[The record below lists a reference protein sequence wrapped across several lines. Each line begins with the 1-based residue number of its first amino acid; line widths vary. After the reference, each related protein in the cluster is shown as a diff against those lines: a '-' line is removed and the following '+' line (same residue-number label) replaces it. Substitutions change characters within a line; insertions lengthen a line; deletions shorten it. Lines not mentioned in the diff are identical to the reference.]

1 MTRIMALVN
10 QKGGSGK
17 TTSSINIACGWA
29 RLSRLGANGAA
40 ESGARVLL
48 VDLDAQANTTAVM
61 LGLAFATGPRRTE
74 VETVYEL
81 LAERAAFADV
91 VQAIELA
98 ATERLP
104 AARIDVVPAHL
115 ELVRIEAELIS
126 AYQRELRLKKVM
138 AAVVSHYDLI
148 VIDCPASLGMLTLN
162 ALSFATEV
170 VIPVDPG
177 YFPLT
182 GLALLNETIQM
193 VRGGNPRLRLSGVL
207 PTMQDRT
214 NLSRDTLAALQEL
227 YGALL
232 LPAIPRRVAVGEANA
247 FEEDIYLTAGTSSA
261 ALAYE
266 AVVKE
271 LMERDQA

>member
-29 RLSRLGANGAA
+29 RLSQL
-40 ESGARVLL
+40 SGAGTRVLL
-48 VDLDAQANTTAVM
+48 IDLDAQANATAVA
-61 LGLAFATGPRRTE
+61 LGLSFATGPRRSG

-91 VQAIELA
+91 TRTVALA

-104 AARIDVVPAHL
+104 AAEIDVVPSHL
-115 ELVRIEAELIS
+115 ELVRIETELAS

-138 AAVVSHYDLI
+138 AAVVSGYDLI

-162 ALSFATEV
+162 ALSFATEAI
-170 VIPVDPG
+170 IPVDPG

-193 VRGGNPRLRLSGVL
+193 VQEGNPRLRLSGVL

-214 NLSRDTLAALQEL
+214 NLSRDTLATLREL
-227 YGALL
+227 YGDLV

-247 FEEDIYLTAGTSSA
+247 FEEDIYLTAGGSTA

-271 LMERDQA
+271 LMERE

>member
-29 RLSRLGANGAA
+29 RLSREGASAG
-40 ESGARVLL
+40 GRVLL
-48 VDLDAQANTTAVM
+48 IDLDAQANTTAVM
-61 LGLAFATGPRRTE
+61 LGLGFATGPRRSG
-74 VETVYEL
+74 VDTVYEL
-81 LAERAAFADV
+81 LAERAPFSRV
-91 VQAIELA
+91 VHTIELA
-98 ATERLP
+98 ETERLP
-104 AARIDVVPAHL
+104 AARIDVTPSHL
-115 ELVRIEAELIS
+115 ELVRIETELAS

-138 AAVVSHYDLI
+138 APVVGQYDLI
-148 VIDCPASLGMLTLN
+148 VVDCPASLGMLTLN

-170 VIPVDPG
+170 IIPVDPG

-193 VRGGNPRLRLSGVL
+193 VQDGNPRLRLSGVL

-214 NLSRDTLAALQEL
+214 NLSRDTLDSLREL
-227 YGALL
+227 YGALV

-247 FEEDIYLTAGTSSA
+247 FEEDIYLTAGGSAA

-271 LMERDQA
+271 LMGRDQT